1 MIGYSRSPNTS
12 YGRRKQVLSNK
23 GFNKE
28 ASTQPQT
35 LTHKATTHSTTN
47 SLYTWQFLIKLKYC
61 FGEVHFYSSI
71 FVVQRV
77 GFFGKFICMRL
88 VAKMYWRLGVLVSCL
103 RIVTELQIYK
113 QIPEWK
119 NLGPQARSPWTW
131 NIKVLIRPLFYF
143 ILRSHEIS
151 RPFKF
156 FNIQILT

>member
-1 MIGYSRSPNTS
+1 MIGYSRGPNTS

-47 SLYTWQFLIKLKYC
+47 SLYTWQFLINIKYC

-113 QIPEWK
+113 QILEWK
-119 NLGPQARSPWTW
+119 NLGPLARLPWTW
-131 NIKVLIRPLFYF
+131 NTRVLLTWPFFLILF
-143 ILRSHEIS
+143 
-151 RPFKF
+151 
-156 FNIQILT
+156 